1 MKAGFSTYK
10 EATGIGHYFQNNPPK
25 QLRNYTVTF
34 TVRQQP
40 FSLLARSGVF
50 SKRTLDTGTAILID
64 VLLDEN
70 ITGKVLDL
78 GCGYGPVGLTLA
90 RFNPHLE
97 LTLADINEQAVQD
110 AQHNANSLGFTTL
123 RIVVSNG
130 FQELTQNFD
139 VIAFNPPIRAGK
151 KAIYDLYHQ
160 TKQHLTQA
168 GRLYIVIR
176 KDKGAI
182 THRAYLETLFSEV
195 QLLRRDQGYHVLVA
209 KH

>member
-1 MKAGFSTYK
+1 
-10 EATGIGHYFQNNPPK
+10 
-25 QLRNYTVTF
+25 
-34 TVRQQP
+34 
-40 FSLLARSGVF
+40 VF

-70 ITGKVLDL
+70 ISGKVLDL

-90 RFNPHLE
+90 RFHPQLE
-97 LTLADINEQAVQD
+97 LTLADINEQAVRD
-110 AQHNANSLGFTTL
+110 AQHNATSLGYSTL

-130 FQELTQNFD
+130 FEELAQKFD

-151 KAIYDLYHQ
+151 KAIYDLYQQ
-160 TKQHLTQA
+160 TKQHLHST

-176 KDKGAI
+176 KDKGAL